1 MLKIC
6 IQCLENPS
14 RVRSETIGM
23 RFLKAITILVVV
35 VFVPGAM
42 GAAVDF
48 KNNSDPKT
56 VVILDAEGDIGSNWK
71 IIRPWFEYV
80 ESPEI
85 LEDIAKD
92 PAYGSVSFSDWA
104 DLVPV
109 SEGIWAFLHQDM
121 PPEFGLD
128 GPYFS
133 YNQFSAAFRTL
144 HITLYMHGLCN
155 VTILTGSTVLNVIPN
170 RCGENCGNDFRTISV
185 NLDRDEGVNEFNV
198 SLATSPGAFILV
210 DIIDATDVEEIIPT
224 TTETAKSTGTDI
236 TSPSDST
243 IPASLETSSATSIE
257 TSRDTDCTEV
267 FHGPE
272 INDANY
278 DVNYNAI
285 TLELDDVNH
294 TIGWAI
300 EAAWFEPVDTTD
312 QIQEVIDNNPWYSDI
327 TFEEWNDLSPEPM
340 GLWCLFHQ
348 DKSPEFGIGPP
359 YMGNEKGNVILNYH
373 NLFITYFMS
382 GSTSMHIFAEDVLVK
397 SITNTCGTSCS
408 LNFVTAKVP
417 LNTEPYRPGKSSFH
431 IVFNT
436 TKPGDFLIIDKIQ
449 VDDVQRTSPA
459 CTTPMS
465 PTVSIGSS
473 TEGPTSEYPS
483 SIITSARTVV
493 TSDSSPES
501 TETSP
506 SDLTTESD
514 SEPTSKTNP
523 STSRSSDE
531 TAPSQ
536 NPTSETSG
544 SDPTSDPST
553 GPETPHTTVLPETPS
568 TTENHSSSLLPNSVL
583 MLLIPITLQ
592 GFIISK
598 FQ

>member
-1 MLKIC
+1 MILKIC

-35 VFVPGAM
+35 FVVVPGAI

-48 KNNSDPKT
+48 ENKSVPKT
-56 VVILDAEGDIGSNWK
+56 VVILDTKYDSGSNWK
-71 IIRPWFEYV
+71 IIEPWFEYV
-80 ESPEI
+80 ESPEM
-85 LEDIAKD
+85 LEEIAND
-92 PAYGSVSFSDWA
+92 PAYESVTFSDWT
-104 DLVPV
+104 DLAPV
-109 SEGIWAFLHQDM
+109 SKGIWALLHQNF

-133 YNQFSAAFRTL
+133 YKQFNSVFRTL

-170 RCGENCGNDFRTISV
+170 RYGENCGNDFRTISV

-210 DIIDATDVEEIIPT
+210 DIIEATDVEEIIPT
-224 TTETAKSTGTDI
+224 TTETANSTGTDI
-236 TSPSDST
+236 TSPSEPT

-257 TSRDTDCTEV
+257 TSRDT
-267 FHGPE
+267 G
-272 INDANY
+272 
-278 DVNYNAI
+278 
-285 TLELDDVNH
+285 
-294 TIGWAI
+294 
-300 EAAWFEPVDTTD
+300 TT
-312 QIQEVIDNNPWYSDI
+312 
-327 TFEEWNDLSPEPM
+327 
-340 GLWCLFHQ
+340 
-348 DKSPEFGIGPP
+348 
-359 YMGNEKGNVILNYH
+359 
-373 NLFITYFMS
+373 
-382 GSTSMHIFAEDVLVK
+382 
-397 SITNTCGTSCS
+397 
-408 LNFVTAKVP
+408 TAP
-417 LNTEPYRPGKSSFH
+417 
-431 IVFNT
+431 
-436 TKPGDFLIIDKIQ
+436 
-449 VDDVQRTSPA
+449 TSP
-459 CTTPMS
+459 TI
-465 PTVSIGSS
+465 SIRSS

-483 SIITSARTVV
+483 SIITSARTVA
-493 TSDSSPES
+493 TSDSSPESTEAES

-514 SEPTSKTNP
+514 PTSKTNP

-553 GPETPHTTVLPETPS
+553 GPETPDTTVLPETPS